1 MSENLNQREKV
12 MHKEFKNMTDAKLQ
26 TEWRQAERQLE
37 LHRELL
43 QSIDAEQS
51 HYTAKREHIVV
62 ARQFGRLE
70 ADAVLEDIQ
79 SRLDF
84 VAIDFKF
91 WATREHACRNEAMR
105 RGLL

>member
-1 MSENLNQREKV
+1 MSENLTQRDKA

-26 TEWRQAERQLE
+26 TEWKQAERQLE
-37 LHRELL
+37 LGRELL
-43 QSIDAEQS
+43 LSIDAERS
-51 HYTAKREHIVV
+51 GYAARRMHIVV
-62 ARQFGRLE
+62 ARDFGRLE
-70 ADAVLEDIQ
+70 ADAVLQDIQ
-79 SRLDF
+79 NRFDI

>member
-1 MSENLNQREKV
+1 MAEILTEHEKA
-12 MHKEFKNMTDAKLQ
+12 MHKEFKNMTDGKLQ
-26 TEWRQAERQLE
+26 SEWRQAERQLE

-43 QSIDAEQS
+43 QSIDAERS
-51 HYTAKREHIVV
+51 YYTAKREHIVV

-84 VAIDFKF
+84 VSIDFKF
-91 WATREHACRNEAMR
+91 WARREHACRNEAMR
-105 RGLL
+105 RGMK